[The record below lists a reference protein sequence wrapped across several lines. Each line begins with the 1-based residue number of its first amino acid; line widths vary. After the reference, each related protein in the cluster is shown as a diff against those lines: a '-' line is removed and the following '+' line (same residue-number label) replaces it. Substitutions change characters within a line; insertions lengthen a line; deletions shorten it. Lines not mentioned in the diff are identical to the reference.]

1 MYCAG
6 QKLPVFSVRVAIRAS
21 LPHLFCFLMVAAAL
35 HLVITCEDQP
45 RLVSPRAA
53 SVLWPLCDL
62 FDIFFNPRTPELLVL
77 AFSLLDYCL
86 FICLFVELYFIRP
99 SLWLCLSLVVADCLP
114 TVSTHPVHHSTWHKI
129 TMYHSAS
136 HCITVHCRISQCI
149 TLQHTTSQCIAE
161 NHIVLQLVTMCSN
174 VCPQCQP
181 THSQQPTTVQHSKSH
196 HE

>member
-1 MYCAG
+1 M
-6 QKLPVFSVRVAIRAS
+6 FSVRVAIRAS

-62 FDIFFNPRTPELLVL
+62 FQLQNCWWFNTSYLV
-77 AFSLLDYCL
+77 CG
-86 FICLFVELYFIRP
+86 IIVCLFVELYFIRP

-161 NHIVLQLVTMCSN
+161 NHIVLQFVTPCSN
-174 VCPQCQP
+174 ACPQCQP
-181 THSQQPTTVQHSKSH
+181 THSQEPTTVHHSKPH